1 MTFSFS
7 KPDYYIAKYLISHK
21 EEITNEDITFLTEEL
36 SYDAAP
42 VVIPFLNEQYVNSTN
57 SGFETYYER
66 VADRAA
72 KKDIRDY
79 NYSYEKAY
87 ELIR

>member
-1 MTFSFS
+1 MKISPFSPKNYPMMQPCGYS
-7 KPDYYIAKYLISHK
+7 L
-21 EEITNEDITFLTEEL
+21 
-36 SYDAAP
+36 
-42 VVIPFLNEQYVNSTN
+42 LNEQYVNSTN